1 MAATDQRLGELH
13 ALLTEHFMEILSG
26 KVEDEDGNV
35 VMVPAAVI
43 GTIVAFLKNNNIT
56 ADPTTNKAVAGLT
69 AMLERKATRRLD
81 RKSLQ
86 EAADAFGAAN
96 GDGMLN

>member
-13 ALLTEHFMEILSG
+13 ALLTEHFAEILSG
-26 KVEDEDGNV
+26 TVKDEDGQPYI
-35 VMVPAAVI
+35 VPAAVL

-69 AMLERKATRRLD
+69 AMLERKATKRMSRKALD
-81 RKSLQ
+81 
-86 EAADAFGAAN
+86 EAAEAFGAAN